1 MWLLRAIYAAPA
13 LGLFERVSA
22 RQTEGAAGPSEEAGL
37 LSQAAERTLQ
47 RPSPFRRAGVP
58 LPRVKSPPWHMN
70 CEITRWK
77 AEPLKCR
84 GLPLPPMPF
93 SPVHRARK
101 FCGTEGRCAQ
111 SETPVWLWR

>member
-1 MWLLRAIYAAPA
+1 M
-13 LGLFERVSA
+13 
-22 RQTEGAAGPSEEAGL
+22 
-37 LSQAAERTLQ
+37 
-47 RPSPFRRAGVP
+47 
-58 LPRVKSPPWHMN
+58 PRVKSPPWHMN